1 MSKCWCRHVGLF
13 LTLFLTIRNESIGF
27 LFVECQAVLLPR
39 PEVYDHTTRWSHYGA
54 HWFSK
59 GLTTWHGN
67 WSMNH
72 SISWMHP
79 PMSCCFQKIPRDQV
93 LKPPSDLL
101 SKSYTPQIRVSM
113 DCSSIGVG
121 QFNALGATMR
131 QQCSRRVGPV
141 GGGWDNMSSKRSLGV
156 ATRIIFF

>member
-1 MSKCWCRHVGLF
+1 MKVL
-13 LTLFLTIRNESIGF
+13 GF

-59 GLTTWHGN
+59 GLTTIGCNVAWKLIYESSYQLDASTHV
-67 WSMNH
+67 
-72 SISWMHP
+72 IR
-79 PMSCCFQKIPRDQV
+79 FQKIPRDQV
-93 LKPPSDLL
+93 LKPPSDLF

-141 GGGWDNMSSKRSLGV
+141 GGG
-156 ATRIIFF
+156 